1 MRYSFFRDRMA
12 PSAQRPL
19 RIMHQALFH
28 RHTWRSCDM
37 LFLKFC
43 IATLFLH
50 AISLMPAKAA
60 SAAPLKRPEILVLL
74 SYHQGHSWEDRIL
87 SGINEWRNNST
98 PEMKPILHTEWL
110 DTKRYPGEEQRSR
123 ISKYLA
129 EKYADKSFDLILTV
143 DDNALDIIANHSN
156 FSKKT
161 PIVFSGINGSPG
173 EIIGDL
179 SEVTGILERFDLTQ
193 TLRTALLL
201 HSRKNNIIFI
211 TPHDEVGKSIRK
223 DIDTVMSL
231 QPAGL
236 TAEHWITPD
245 LSKIQDRLV
254 NASRDSLVFVLGSIP
269 EKNGSPPLDPEETV
283 TLIHSLT
290 NFPVY
295 SDLDTAVGKG
305 AVGGYMNSGLE
316 TGRLQAVVAKN
327 ILGGEMASQIPYVL
341 RTPLALIFDYD
352 ELNRFNINK
361 SMLPPGSKII
371 NEPSSIFDPKYRK
384 FLIGFMAAIAM
395 LLTCVA
401 VLVVRSRIQA
411 ERQRALHY
419 QASHDDLTGLPN
431 RHELPELLKKIERN
445 FANEG
450 GRIALIM
457 LGINRFKRLNNTY
470 GHSFGDA
477 VVKAV
482 AERLS
487 LWCTENEVLSR
498 FGGDS
503 FVIIS
508 SLQDKDALNNLRSR
522 CESIFVEPLFINS
535 QQISISVA
543 FGISLSI
550 QNQDNIENMLR
561 EADTAMHE
569 AKRNGRTTVVSFDKH
584 LYEQTARQFQIES
597 DLPDAIE
604 NGDLK
609 VYYQPIID
617 TQQGVVAGFEALA
630 RWLHPKLGAIS
641 PPEFIVVAT
650 ESGYIEKLTQYILRK
665 SCEAFAP
672 HLKDPNKPYLGVNI
686 SVSDIYTGELP
697 SRLEKI
703 LQETGMPANRLVLE
717 VTEDMLLHDEHLA
730 TDVLAKI
737 RKQGVKI
744 AIDDFGTGYSSMGYL
759 SRYQINMIKIDRSFV
774 QNITTCPQDQ
784 KIVRA
789 IVSMAKDLELG
800 IITEG
805 VENTEQSDLLK
816 KMGCILQ
823 QGYLFSKPLPASSW
837 SSENST
843 IHLEK
848 I

>member
-1 MRYSFFRDRMA
+1 
-12 PSAQRPL
+12 
-19 RIMHQALFH
+19 MHLALFH
-28 RHTWRSCDM
+28 LRSWRSGDR
-37 LFLKFC
+37 LLLKSC
-43 IATLFLH
+43 IAALLLH
-50 AISLMPAKAA
+50 SMSLMPVKAA
-60 SAAPLKRPEILVLL
+60 SALQSKRPEVLVLL
-74 SYHQGHSWEDRIL
+74 SYHQGHSWEDQIL
-87 SGINEWRNNST
+87 SGINEWRDNSA

-110 DTKRYPGEEQRSR
+110 DTKRYPGIEQRKR
-123 ISKYLA
+123 ISTYLA
-129 EKYADKSFDLILTV
+129 EKYNNKQFDLILTI
-143 DDNALDIIANHSN
+143 DDNALDIVSRQSN
-156 FSKKT
+156 ISHKT
-161 PIVFSGINGSPG
+161 PIVFSGVNGSPG
-173 EIIGDL
+173 AIIGDL
-179 SEVTGILERFDLTQ
+179 PEVTGILERFDLTQ

-201 HSRKNNIIFI
+201 HSGTRNLIFI
-211 TPHDEVGKSIRK
+211 TPQDEVGKNMRK

-231 QPAGL
+231 QPAGQ
-236 TAEHWITPD
+236 TVEHWITPD
-245 LSKIQDRLV
+245 LSKIHERLI
-254 NASRDSLVFVLGSIP
+254 NASRDSLVFVLGAIP
-269 EKNGSPPLDPEETV
+269 AKNDSPPLEPEETV
-283 TLIHSLT
+283 ALIHSLT
-290 NFPVY
+290 NLPVY

-316 TGRLQAVVAKN
+316 TGRLQAVIAKK
-327 ILGGEMASQIPYVL
+327 ILDGKLASQTPYVL
-341 RTPLALIFDYD
+341 RTPLALIFDYN

-361 SMLPPGSKII
+361 RILPSGSKIL
-371 NEPSSIFDPKYRK
+371 NEPASILDQKYRK
-384 FLIGFMAAIAM
+384 FLISFAAAIAI
-395 LLTCVA
+395 LLTWVA
-401 VLVVRSRIQA
+401 VLVGRSRIQS

-431 RHELPELLKKIERN
+431 RHELPELFKKIERN
-445 FANEG
+445 AANENSS
-450 GRIALIM
+450 IALVM
-457 LGINRFKRLNNTY
+457 LGINRFKLLNNTY

-487 LWCTENEVLSR
+487 LWCTDNEALSR

-503 FVIIS
+503 FTIVS
-508 SLQDKDALNNLRSR
+508 FLPDKDALNNLRSR
-522 CESIFVEPLFINS
+522 CESVFADHLFING
-535 QQISISVA
+535 QQISISAA
-543 FGISLSI
+543 FGISLSVI
-550 QNQDNIENMLR
+550 NKVNIENMLR

-569 AKRNGRTTVVSFDKH
+569 AKRNGRTKVVSFDKH

-609 VYYQPIID
+609 VYYQPIVD
-617 TQQGVVAGFEALA
+617 TIKGSVAGFEALA
-630 RWLHPKLGAIS
+630 RWNHPKLGAIP

-650 ESGYIEKLTQYILRK
+650 ESGYIDKLTQYILKK
-665 SCEAFAP
+665 SCEDFLP
-672 HLKDPNKPYLGVNI
+672 HLKDINQPYLGVNI

-697 SRLEKI
+697 KRLEKI
-703 LQETGMPANRLVLE
+703 LKETGMHANRLVLE

-730 TDVLAKI
+730 TDVLAQI
-737 RKQGVKI
+737 RKQGIRI

-805 VENTEQSDLLK
+805 VENNEQSDLLR

-823 QGYLFSKPLPASSW
+823 QGYLFSKPRPASTW
-837 SSENST
+837 SSAESN
-843 IHLEK
+843 IHLER